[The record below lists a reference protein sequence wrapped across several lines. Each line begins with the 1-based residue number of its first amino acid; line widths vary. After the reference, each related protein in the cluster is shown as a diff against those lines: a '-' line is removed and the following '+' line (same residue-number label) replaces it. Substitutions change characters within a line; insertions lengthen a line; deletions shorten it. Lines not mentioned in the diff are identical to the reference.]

1 MSLLSYTDN
10 ERGLP
15 IVFLHGFCEDKSIW
29 VDFVKPLVDFQRLI
43 CIDLP
48 NFGQSP
54 AMPDATIEKMSAAV
68 IKTLD
73 DLGIE
78 KCILIGHS
86 LGGYV
91 ALAVAEFYP
100 YRLLGLALFHS
111 TAFADSPERKENR
124 NKAIQNIKQNGVEPF
139 VRALIPSLFSPA
151 KRENSEIKIAIN
163 HLIEK
168 AKKLPAENLIY
179 TLEAMRNRKERIE
192 VLKQV
197 NIPILFLLGK
207 DDVAVPL
214 EASLSQCHLPQ
225 NSVVHSLAEVGHM
238 GMIEAPIEFAKAI
251 KNFVSYCK

>member
-1 MSLLSYTDN
+1 MNLLSYTDN
-10 ERGLP
+10 GSGLP

-29 VDFVKPLVDFQRLI
+29 ADFIKPLADFHRLI

-54 AMPDATIEKMSAAV
+54 AMPDATIERMSDAV
-68 IKTLD
+68 VETLD
-73 DLGIE
+73 HLGIE
-78 KCILIGHS
+78 KCILVGHS

-91 ALAVAEFYP
+91 ALAIAESYP

-111 TAFADSPERKENR
+111 TAYEDSPERKENR
-124 NKAIQNIKQNGVEPF
+124 NKAIQNITQNGTEPF
-139 VRALIPSLFSPA
+139 VKALIISLFSPA
-151 KRENSEIKIAIN
+151 KKENNNIKIAIN
-163 HLIEK
+163 HLVEK

-197 NIPILFLLGK
+197 NIPVLFLVGK
-207 DDVAVPL
+207 DDAAVPL

-225 NSVVHSLAEVGHM
+225 NSVVHILAEVGHM
-238 GMIEAPIEFAKAI
+238 GMIEAPIEFVKAV